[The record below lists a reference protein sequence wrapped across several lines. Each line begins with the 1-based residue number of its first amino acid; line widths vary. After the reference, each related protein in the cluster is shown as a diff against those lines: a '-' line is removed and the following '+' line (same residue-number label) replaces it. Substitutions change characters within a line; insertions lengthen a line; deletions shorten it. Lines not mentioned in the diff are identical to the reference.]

1 MYKTNFHRLQA
12 YPLAPEK
19 TVHIGD
25 KGQYAKKTI
34 TKWVDFLSNKDHNH
48 GKNRNKKSQK
58 IRQAILP
65 SSLRMCLLRH
75 DF

>member
-25 KGQYAKKTI
+25 KGQYAKK
-34 TKWVDFLSNKDHNH
+34 NDHQM
-48 GKNRNKKSQK
+48 GRFPFQ
-58 IRQAILP
+58 
-65 SSLRMCLLRH
+65 
-75 DF
+75 